1 MKEKKCIGCGEK
13 LQYDNPVLPGYI
25 PKNILET
32 RDNIICKRCFRLKH
46 YGENLE
52 KEEEKDVY
60 RLEVKKAISEADIV
74 IPIFDIIDFESS
86 FTNEII
92 DLLEDKTI
100 LALINK
106 IDLLPSYIHI
116 SEVSKWVN
124 YYFNENNFF
133 PSDIAFVSAEKK
145 YGVNGIF
152 RKIQYIAKNILKKKL
167 DTKIKIAIMGV
178 SNVGKSRL
186 INLLLDKNSS
196 TVSKFSGTTKK
207 NIKNI
212 KNTKEFKLEIIDTPG
227 LIPDGRLSDLLN
239 SDMSYKLVPSG
250 EISRKTYRLKEKM
263 VFMMSNLAYFE
274 VLSNPKNKNSSIVS
288 VYASKE
294 VKFHVTNKNK
304 VDELYSNLNFFNLLD
319 EENYEKYN
327 KNEFITREYT
337 IDENEDLVI
346 AGLGYIE
353 VKRGPLEVRLHLPK
367 YVKVVVRKSI
377 SKDSNFEENI
387 EEDDDFLW

>member
-60 RLEVKKAISEADIV
+60 RLEVKKAVSEADIV

-116 SEVSKWVN
+116 SEVSKWIN

-207 NIKNI
+207 NIKNV

-346 AGLGYIE
+346 SGLGYIE

>member
-263 VFMMSNLAYFE
+263 VFMMSNLVYFE

-346 AGLGYIE
+346 SGLGYIE
-353 VKRGPLEVRLHLPK
+353 VKRGPLEVRLYLPK

>member
-52 KEEEKDVY
+52 KEEEKYVY

-116 SEVSKWVN
+116 SEVSKWIN

-207 NIKNI
+207 NIKNV

-346 AGLGYIE
+346 SGLGYIE

>member
-60 RLEVKKAISEADIV
+60 RLEVKKAVSEADIV

-207 NIKNI
+207 NIKNV

-346 AGLGYIE
+346 SGLGYIE

>member
-116 SEVSKWVN
+116 SEVSKWIN

-207 NIKNI
+207 NIKNV
-212 KNTKEFKLEIIDTPG
+212 KNTKELKLEIIDTPG

-346 AGLGYIE
+346 SGLGYIE

-377 SKDSNFEENI
+377 SKDSNFEEDI

>member
-60 RLEVKKAISEADIV
+60 ILEVKKAISEADIV

-337 IDENEDLVI
+337 VDENEDLVI
-346 AGLGYIE
+346 SGLGYIE

-377 SKDSNFEENI
+377 SKDSNFEEDI

>member
-346 AGLGYIE
+346 SGLGYIE

-377 SKDSNFEENI
+377 SKDSNFEEDI

>member
-152 RKIQYIAKNILKKKL
+152 RKIQYIVKNILKKKL

-207 NIKNI
+207 NIKNV

-346 AGLGYIE
+346 SGLGYIE
-353 VKRGPLEVRLHLPK
+353 VKRGPLEIRLHLPK

>member
-60 RLEVKKAISEADIV
+60 ILEVKKAISEADIV

-274 VLSNPKNKNSSIVS
+274 VLSNPKNKNSAIVS

-346 AGLGYIE
+346 SGLGYIE

-377 SKDSNFEENI
+377 SKDSNFEEDI

>member
-1 MKEKKCIGCGEK
+1 MKEKNCIGCGEK

-207 NIKNI
+207 NIKNV

-346 AGLGYIE
+346 SGLGYIE
-353 VKRGPLEVRLHLPK
+353 VKRGPLEVRLYLPK

>member
-207 NIKNI
+207 NIKNV

-274 VLSNPKNKNSSIVS
+274 VLSNPKNKNRSIVS

-346 AGLGYIE
+346 SGLGYIE
-353 VKRGPLEVRLHLPK
+353 VKRGPLEVRLYLPK

>member
-263 VFMMSNLAYFE
+263 MFMMSNLAYFE

-346 AGLGYIE
+346 SGLGYIE

>member
-116 SEVSKWVN
+116 SEVSKWIN

-207 NIKNI
+207 NIKNV

-346 AGLGYIE
+346 SGLGYIE
-353 VKRGPLEVRLHLPK
+353 VKRGPLEDRLHLPK

>member
-13 LQYDNPVLPGYI
+13 LQYDNPILPGYI

-116 SEVSKWVN
+116 SEVSKWIN

-133 PSDIAFVSAEKK
+133 PSDIAFVSVEKK

-207 NIKNI
+207 NIKNV

-346 AGLGYIE
+346 SGLGYIE

>member
-32 RDNIICKRCFRLKH
+32 RDNIICKRCFRLKY

-60 RLEVKKAISEADIV
+60 ILEVKKAISEADIV

-346 AGLGYIE
+346 SGLGYIE

-377 SKDSNFEENI
+377 SKDSNFEEDI

>member
-60 RLEVKKAISEADIV
+60 ILEVKKAISEADIV

-304 VDELYSNLNFFNLLD
+304 IDELYSNLNFFNLLD

-337 IDENEDLVI
+337 VDENEDLVI
-346 AGLGYIE
+346 SGLGYIE

-377 SKDSNFEENI
+377 SKDSNFEEYI

>member
-13 LQYDNPVLPGYI
+13 LQYNNPNISGYI

-116 SEVSKWVN
+116 SEVSKWIN

-263 VFMMSNLAYFE
+263 VFMMSNLVYFE

-346 AGLGYIE
+346 SGLGYIE

>member
-13 LQYDNPVLPGYI
+13 LQYSNPDIPGYI
-25 PKNILET
+25 PKSVLET

-52 KEEEKDVY
+52 KEEDNDVY
-60 RLEVKKAISEADIV
+60 RLEVTKAISAADIV

-92 DLLEDKTI
+92 DLLENKTI
-100 LALINK
+100 LALVNK
-106 IDLLPSYIHI
+106 IDLLPSYIHV
-116 SEVSKWVN
+116 SEVSKWIN
-124 YYFNENNFF
+124 YYFTENNFF

-167 DTKIKIAIMGV
+167 DSKIKIAVMGV
-178 SNVGKSRL
+178 SNVGKSRI
-186 INLLLDKNSS
+186 INLLLDKNSY

-207 NIKNI
+207 IIKNI

-227 LIPDGRLSDLLN
+227 LIPEGRLSDLLN

-274 VLSNPKNKNSSIVS
+274 VLSKPENKNSAIVS
-288 VYASKE
+288 VYASKD
-294 VKFHVTNKNK
+294 VKFHVTNINK
-304 VDELYSNLNFFNLLD
+304 VKELYSNLEFFNLLD

-327 KNEFITREYT
+327 KNEFVTKEY
-337 IDENEDLVI
+337 IVNENEDLVI
-346 AGLGYIE
+346 SGLGYIE
-353 VKRGPLEVRLHLPK
+353 VKRGPLEISLHLPK

-377 SKDSNFEENI
+377 SKNANLDEDI
-387 EEDDDFLW
+387 EEEDDFLW